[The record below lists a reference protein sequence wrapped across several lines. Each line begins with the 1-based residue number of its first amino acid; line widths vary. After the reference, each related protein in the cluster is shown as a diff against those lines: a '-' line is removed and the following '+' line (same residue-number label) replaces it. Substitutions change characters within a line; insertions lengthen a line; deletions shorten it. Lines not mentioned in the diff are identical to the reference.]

1 MRQKRSRQHDPK
13 CRLNIIPHRVIQLY
27 HSGSQR
33 QGCASHSSTNKKIP
47 SEASEIPSDTIIHLV
62 FFLIHTKALR
72 SQPVRGKVH
81 RIGRIFPEHTER
93 SFLDPEYIFVR
104 SSTNTPNYIREAKV
118 RPIKNQLYSPNT
130 PNYVSEQMFA
140 QLSTGLRGTYTAPD
154 DVPGEVYVP
163 YIYSHARLELP

>member
-33 QGCASHSSTNKKIP
+33 QGCASHSSTNKQIP
-47 SEASEIPSDTIIHLV
+47 SEASEIPSDTIIHLA
-62 FFLIHTKALR
+62 FFLIHAKALR
-72 SQPVRGKVH
+72 SQPVRGKVR
-81 RIGRIFPEHTER
+81 RIRPIFPANVER
-93 SFLDPEYIFVR
+93 SFLDPEYRFVAVR
-104 SSTNTPNYIREAKV
+104 RTPPNSIREAKV

-163 YIYSHARLELP
+163 CIYSHAR